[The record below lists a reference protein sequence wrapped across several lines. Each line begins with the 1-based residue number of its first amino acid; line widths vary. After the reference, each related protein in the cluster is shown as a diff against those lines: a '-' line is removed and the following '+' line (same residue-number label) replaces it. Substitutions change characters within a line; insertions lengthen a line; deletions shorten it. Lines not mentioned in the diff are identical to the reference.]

1 MQSRPKLLMATYA
14 DYKKVGLSSF
24 QWITGVWQTAT
35 RCDFLLECIRQ
46 AGWIRRLGKRAIEKD
61 GLFSIGVTAVLICKL
76 RNREGCAV
84 KQPIALVNA

>member
-1 MQSRPKLLMATYA
+1 MATYA

-61 GLFSIGVTAVLICKL
+61 GLFYIGVRPHLYIEEYAKGTPSKRPPAPD
-76 RNREGCAV
+76 RYR
-84 KQPIALVNA
+84 Q